1 MPTGLRASG
10 EVKALFTTLGFQL
23 IPFLSA
29 VCPDRILEQ
38 LVDWANEQQLIRAV
52 ILTSSRA
59 IPHAALD
66 LFSDYDVIL
75 VLRSIQPFYNDRT
88 WLGVFG
94 PVLTVYRDPLI
105 EEDGQTRSA
114 YVVQY
119 ENGLKIDFNLWPVE
133 LLKQV
138 TSKGLPAE
146 FDAGYKILVD
156 KDQLTSALPAPTY
169 AAYIPTP
176 PTETHY
182 LELIEGFL
190 LDTTYVAK
198 FLWRDDMMAAKHILD
213 HSLKQEHLRPMLEWH
228 AEIDSNW
235 SLKPGPYGRRLKQ
248 YVRPDLWAELE
259 RTYTG
264 AGLEENWEAL
274 FRTIALM
281 RRVAKEVGKQLGY
294 TYPHELEQRV
304 MDYLTRVRS
313 LDHNATQF

>member
-1 MPTGLRASG
+1 MYADRVLD
-10 EVKALFTTLGFQL
+10 QL
-23 IPFLSA
+23 HHWSN
-29 VCPDRILEQ
+29 Q
-38 LVDWANEQQLIRAV
+38 QQLIRAV

-75 VLRSIQPFYNDRT
+75 VLRSIQPLFVDRS
-88 WLGVFG
+88 WLEVFG
-94 PVLTVYRDPLI
+94 PVLAVYRDPLI
-105 EEDGQTRSA
+105 DDGGQQRSA

-133 LLKQV
+133 LLQRV
-138 TSKGLPAE
+138 TRNEHLPAE

-156 KDQLTSALPAPTY
+156 KDHLTTGLKPPGYS
-169 AAYIPTP
+169 AYIPTP

-182 LELIEGFL
+182 LELIEGFF

-228 AEIDSNW
+228 AEIDHQW

-259 RTYTG
+259 HTYTG
-264 AGLEENWEAL
+264 AGIEENWEAL
-274 FRTIALM
+274 FRTVALM
-281 RRVAKEVGKQLGY
+281 RRVAGEVGKHLGY
-294 TYPHELEQRV
+294 TYPDALEQRV
-304 MDYLTRVRS
+304 MAYLSRVRS
-313 LDHNATQF
+313 LDRNATTF

>member
-1 MPTGLRASG
+1 M
-10 EVKALFTTLGFQL
+10 
-23 IPFLSA
+23 
-29 VCPDRILEQ
+29 
-38 LVDWANEQQLIRAV
+38 DWANQQQLIRAV

-59 IPHAALD
+59 IPHGALD

-75 VLRSIQPFYNDRT
+75 ACRSIQPFYLDRT

-94 PVLTVYRDPLI
+94 PVLVVYRDPLI
-105 EEDGQTRSA
+105 EDNGQERSA

-133 LLKQV
+133 LLQQV
-138 TSKGLPAE
+138 TSKGGLPPE

-156 KDQLTSALPAPTY
+156 KDHLTAALTSPTY

-182 LELIEGFL
+182 MELIEGFF

-198 FLWRDDMMAAKHILD
+198 FLWRDDMMAAKYILD
-213 HSLKQEHLRPMLEWH
+213 DSLKQQHLRPMLEWH
-228 AEIDSNW
+228 AEIDHQW

-259 RTYTG
+259 CTYTG

-274 FRTIALM
+274 FRTVALM
-281 RRVAKEVGKQLGY
+281 RRVATEVGEQLGY
-294 TYPHELEQRV
+294 TYPQELERRV
-304 MDYLTRVRS
+304 IDYLARVIQ
-313 LDHNATQF
+313 LDRNATTFS

>member
-1 MPTGLRASG
+1 
-10 EVKALFTTLGFQL
+10 V
-23 IPFLSA
+23 
-29 VCPDRILEQ
+29 PDQEKVFEE
-38 LVDWANEQQLIRAV
+38 LVHWANQQQLIRAV

-75 VLRSIQPFYNDRT
+75 VLHDIQPLYVDRT
-88 WLGVFG
+88 WLEVFG
-94 PVLTVYRDPLI
+94 PVLAVYRDPLI
-105 EEDGQTRSA
+105 DDNGQTRSA

-119 ENGLKIDFNLWPVE
+119 ENSLKIDFNLWPVE
-133 LLKQV
+133 LLQKL
-138 TSKGLPAE
+138 TSDGRLPAE

-156 KDQLTSALPAPTY
+156 KDHLTAALTSPTY

-182 LELIEGFL
+182 MELIEGFF

-198 FLWRDDMMAAKHILD
+198 FLWRDDMMAAKYILD
-213 HSLKQEHLRPMLEWH
+213 DSLKQQHLRPMLEWH
-228 AEIDSNW
+228 AEIDHQW
-235 SLKPGPYGRRLKQ
+235 SLKTGPYGRRLKQ

-259 RTYTG
+259 CTYTG

-281 RRVAKEVGKQLGY
+281 RRVASEVGKELGY
-294 TYPHELEQRV
+294 TYPHGLEQRV
-304 MDYLTRVRS
+304 IEYLSRVRN
-313 LDHNATQF
+313 LDRNAESFS